1 MGGGYPRYS
10 CGALMYALVDCNNFY
25 ASCERVFKPHLM
37 GKPVVILSNNDGC
50 VIARSNEAKALG
62 IPMGVPFFKIQG
74 LCRQQGVHVFSSNF
88 SLYGDMSRRVMSIIE
103 ESWQHVAVYSID
115 EAFLDLKTL
124 PLEDQ
129 EPFCRDLQKKILQY
143 TGIPVSIGLAQTKT
157 LAKLA
162 NYVAKRR
169 LNVPVFNWVG
179 QNHWLSQI
187 EIGDVWGIGRKWH
200 KTLIQQGIHWA
211 SDLAALPL
219 QSLRAR
225 FNVVLQRTALELRG
239 IPCLGFEEREERKSI
254 LSSRS
259 FGCLQSEQDVLA
271 QALSAHCA
279 RAYEKLRQQHSV
291 AGYLGIFIRT
301 NPFRADLPQYA
312 PSMGVCLP
320 QPTDDL
326 RELTRWAKWCLN
338 RIYRSGFQY
347 NKVGVYLG
355 DLQRQ
360 TVQQLGLFDS
370 STPHQQQQTKRFLAV
385 YDAINQKYGGHMIR
399 LGAEGHAKPWA
410 MRSAMRSP
418 CYTTRWSDLLLV
430 K

>member
-1 MGGGYPRYS
+1 
-10 CGALMYALVDCNNFY
+10 MYALVDCNNFY
-25 ASCERVFKPHLM
+25 ASCERVFKPHLID
-37 GKPVVILSNNDGC
+37 KPIVILSNNDGC

-62 IPMGVPFFKIQG
+62 IPMGAPFFKIRG

-103 ESWQHVAVYSID
+103 ESWQDVAVYSID

-129 EPFCRDLQKKILQY
+129 EPFCRALQKKILQY

-169 LNVPVFNWVG
+169 LHVPFFNWVG

-187 EIGDVWGIGRKWH
+187 EIGEVWGIGRKWH
-200 KTLIQQGIHWA
+200 KVLMQQGIYWA

-219 QSLRAR
+219 QTLKTR

-239 IPCLGFEEREERKSI
+239 IPCIGFEESEERKSI

-259 FGCLQSEQDVLA
+259 FGSLQREQGILA

-312 PSMGVCLP
+312 PSLGVCLP

-355 DLQRQ
+355 DLQPQ
-360 TVQQLGLFDS
+360 TVRQPDLFDS
-370 STPHQQQQTKRFLAV
+370 TTPCQQQQTRRFLAV

-399 LGAEGHAKPWA
+399 LGAQGHTKPWA

-418 CYTTRWSDLLLV
+418 CYTTRWSDLLVV